1 MGLGIANERYFAI
14 RVLAVSLLY
23 CITMLYLFL
32 LFNFLNEDFTFFCL
46 YRAEDLPHVL
56 YRVGLLAV
64 LRSKSKRG
72 KDPINI
78 QMYILFY

>member
-1 MGLGIANERYFAI
+1 MGL
-14 RVLAVSLLY
+14 AVGLLY
-23 CITMLYLFL
+23 YIILLYLSL
-32 LFNFLNEDFTFFCL
+32 VFNFLNECFTFFCL

-72 KDPINI
+72 KAPINI
-78 QMYILFY
+78 QMYILLY